1 MAFWKNL
8 SLAALG
14 GGAVYGAW
22 KYTAQRNEIRRRA
35 GAAQG
40 KRIVILGAG
49 FGGRGAATEL
59 ARLLPAEDNGEILLI
74 DEDNFLLFTPMLT
87 EAAGGE
93 LDPRHIAVPAR
104 NLPKRVRFM
113 QGSVKAI
120 DLASKTLTV
129 TFGAGGLEQE
139 TTTIPADHLVIA
151 LGSVTNFHNI
161 PGVAENSFQMKR
173 LEDASAIC
181 DRVTACLERAA
192 VEHDP
197 AKRKA
202 LLTFVVAGG
211 GYTGVETMAA
221 LNDLVREQ
229 VRQYGNASEADIRT
243 VLVNPEERLLS
254 ETRPQ
259 LAEYAAQ
266 KLRDHGVD
274 VRMKTRVKTADGE
287 KVELEPADS
296 IATHTLIWAAGV
308 KPNPVVANLDCE
320 KGKHGGVRVN
330 ADCAVLN
337 RPGVWAIGDCA
348 EIPNQTGS
356 TYAPTAQNATREG
369 ATVARNIIASLQ
381 GQPTEQFRYKP
392 IGELALVG
400 RREGVAQVG
409 GFNFSGLIAWAMWRA
424 VYLAKMPGTAQKVR
438 VLTDWLLDLVV
449 GREPLALAPNAQNGA
464 RTRTTTTAQA
474 AQA

>member
-1 MAFWKNL
+1 MWHGSIPRAKPSIN
-8 SLAALG
+8 
-14 GGAVYGAW
+14 
-22 KYTAQRNEIRRRA
+22 RRA
-35 GAAQG
+35 GVAQG

-49 FGGRGAATEL
+49 FGGRAVATEL
-59 ARLLPAEDNGEILLI
+59 ARLLPAEGNGEILLI

-104 NLPKRVRFM
+104 NLPKRVSFI
-113 QGSVKAI
+113 QGTVKAL
-120 DLASKTLTV
+120 DVSANTVTV

-139 TTTIPADHLVIA
+139 TTTIPANHVVIA
-151 LGSVTNFHNI
+151 LGSVTNFHEI
-161 PGVAENSFQMKR
+161 PGVAETSFQMKR

-229 VRQYGNASEADIRT
+229 VRQYGNASEADVRT
-243 VLVNPEERLLS
+243 VLVNPGDRLLS
-254 ETRPQ
+254 ETSPQ

-266 KLRDHGVD
+266 KLKENGVEI
-274 VRMKTRVKTADGE
+274 RMKTSIKSADRE
-287 KVELEPADS
+287 KVELEPSDS

-320 KGKHGGVRVN
+320 KGKHGGIRVH

-348 EIPNQTGS
+348 EIPNQTGG

-369 ATVARNIIASLQ
+369 TTVARNIIASLQ
-381 GQPTEQFRYKP
+381 GQATEQFRYKP

-409 GFNFSGLIAWAMWRA
+409 GFNFSGIIAWAMWRA
-424 VYLAKMPGTAQKVR
+424 VYLAKMPGSAQKVR

-449 GREPLALAPNAQNGA
+449 GREPLALTPTAQNSGA
-464 RTRTTTTAQA
+464 TRITAEAQA